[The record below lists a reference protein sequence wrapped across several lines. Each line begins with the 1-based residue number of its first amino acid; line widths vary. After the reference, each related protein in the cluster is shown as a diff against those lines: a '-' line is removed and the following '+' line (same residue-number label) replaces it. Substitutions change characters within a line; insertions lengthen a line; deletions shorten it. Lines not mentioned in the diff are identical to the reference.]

1 MLWEG
6 NSTPEW
12 VDGAG
17 LANSDAVSTE
27 MLSEFLATQQVRWV
41 SKAGTVEGTPNSVA
55 AEQAAQGLSAGNADS
70 VEGATGGTGGDV
82 HAGHDASLDHG
93 DQVAPDEQTAGVG
106 GGIVGE
112 EPGGVATAEVRD
124 GDNTAVVGHQGEV
137 AVGHESSSQ
146 VAEGE
151 DGTGALGNTGEVPL
165 GVEPPAV
172 AVGQPDSAQMSA
184 PGIGTLGNAGST
196 GVAGEHAGEERKDME
211 VQESSVWA
219 TATLSDINLL
229 TVSWEGNITGDAVQV
244 DECEDFVFQITS

>member
-1 MLWEG
+1 MQWEG

-27 MLSEFLATQQVRWV
+27 MLSAFLATHEVRWV
-41 SKAGTVEGTPNSVA
+41 SKEGAVEGTPNSIA
-55 AEQAAQGLSAGNADS
+55 AEQAAQVPSAGNADS
-70 VEGATGGTGGDV
+70 VEGATEGTGGDV
-82 HAGHDASLDHG
+82 HAGHDASLDDG

-106 GGIVGE
+106 GGNAGKVQ
-112 EPGGVATAEVRD
+112 GGVATPEVT
-124 GDNTAVVGHQGEV
+124 TAVVGHQGEV

-165 GVEPPAV
+165 GVKPPAV

-184 PGIGTLGNAGST
+184 PGIGTLANTGST
-196 GVAGEHAGEERKDME
+196 GDAVQDAGEEPKDNE
-211 VQESSVWA
+211 VQESSVWSA
-219 TATLSDINLL
+219 ATLSDINLL

-244 DECEDFVFQITS
+244 DDCEDFVFQITS

>member
-106 GGIVGE
+106 GGNAGKVQ
-112 EPGGVATAEVRD
+112 GGVATPEVT
-124 GDNTAVVGHQGEV
+124 TAVVGHQGEV

-151 DGTGALGNTGEVPL
+151 DGSGALGNTGEVPL
-165 GVEPPAV
+165 GVKPPAV

-184 PGIGTLGNAGST
+184 PGIGTLANTGST
-196 GVAGEHAGEERKDME
+196 GDAVQDAGEEPKDNE
-211 VQESSVWA
+211 VQESSVWSA
-219 TATLSDINLL
+219 ATLSDINLL

>member
-1 MLWEG
+1 MQWEG

-70 VEGATGGTGGDV
+70 VEGATEGTGGDV
-82 HAGHDASLDHG
+82 HAGHDASLDDG

-106 GGIVGE
+106 GGNAGKVQ
-112 EPGGVATAEVRD
+112 GGVATPEVT
-124 GDNTAVVGHQGEV
+124 TAVVGHQGEV

-146 VAEGE
+146 VAEGQ
-151 DGTGALGNTGEVPL
+151 DGTGALGNPGEVPL
-165 GVEPPAV
+165 GVEAPAV
-172 AVGQPDSAQMSA
+172 AVGQPDSAQESA
-184 PGIGTLGNAGST
+184 PVIGTLASAGST
-196 GVAGEHAGEERKDME
+196 GDAVQNAGEERKDME
-211 VQESSVWA
+211 GQESVVWA
-219 TATLSDINLL
+219 TPTLSDINLL

>member
-106 GGIVGE
+106 GGNAGKVQ
-112 EPGGVATAEVRD
+112 GGVATPEVT
-124 GDNTAVVGHQGEV
+124 TAVVGHQGEV

-165 GVEPPAV
+165 GVKPPAV

-184 PGIGTLGNAGST
+184 PGIGTLANAGST
-196 GVAGEHAGEERKDME
+196 GDAVQNAGEERKDME
-211 VQESSVWA
+211 GQESVVWA
-219 TATLSDINLL
+219 TPTLSDINLL

-244 DECEDFVFQITS
+244 DDCEDFVFQKTS